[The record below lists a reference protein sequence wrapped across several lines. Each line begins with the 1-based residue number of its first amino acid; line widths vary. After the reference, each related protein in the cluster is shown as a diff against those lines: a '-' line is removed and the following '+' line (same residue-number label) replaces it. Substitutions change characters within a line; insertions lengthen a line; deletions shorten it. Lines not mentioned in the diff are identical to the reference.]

1 MPILTHAQARACYD
15 RIGAWQDTQR
25 FYEGP
30 AVREVVRYGG
40 FESAGSVLELGCGTG
55 RLAET
60 LLDRRLE
67 REARYVGLDVSP
79 TMVGLTRARLAR
91 FEDRARVLLTDG
103 SPELPF
109 EAGSFDRYLST
120 YVLDLLSPSDI
131 RTVLAE
137 AHRVLVE
144 GGRLALVSLTHG
156 ATRPAR
162 AIETIWTRIHAWR
175 PALVGG
181 CRPLDL
187 RALVSG
193 QGWTVQHR
201 AVVTAFGI
209 SSEVLVA
216 MRVAGTAAGPTRGS
230 QGSGAGDG

>member
-30 AVREVVRYGG
+30 AVREVVRHAG
-40 FESAGSVLELGCGTG
+40 FEEAGSVLEFGCGTG
-55 RLAET
+55 RLAEN
-60 LLDRRLE
+60 LLDGHLGPT
-67 REARYVGLDVSP
+67 AHYVGMDVSP
-79 TMVGLTRARLAR
+79 TMVGLARARLAR
-91 FEDRARVLLTDG
+91 FGDRARVLLTDG

-109 EAGSFDRYLST
+109 EAASFDRFLSA

-131 RTVLAE
+131 RAVLGE
-137 AHRVLVE
+137 AHRVLSE

-156 ATRPAR
+156 ATRAAR
-162 AIETIWTRIHAWR
+162 LVEAIWNRVHAWR

-181 CRPLDL
+181 CRPLEL
-187 RALVSG
+187 PSLLPERSWAVR
-193 QGWTVQHR
+193 HE
-201 AVVTAFGI
+201 AVVTAFAV

-216 MRVAGTAAGPTRGS
+216 ERTGGPEIAAG
-230 QGSGAGDG
+230 